1 MVRKLFYWVVH
12 DIYTYKGKRV
22 RNWYKYSRS
31 FQIGF
36 FFLPFLAAVGLFL
49 YYHYFQLL
57 QSPLLYL
64 AGSSIVLL
72 LALICVVIIVLKLE
86 VHVLWF
92 ARLRSLFLLRRFLI
106 SHNYYETKERTVQRE
121 KRTVTKTKIVLPKV
135 YLKQG
140 KFGVDVYFELQGNA
154 YQEKFLKLGPE
165 LETTFGGDFMYR
177 KEIKGYTYYHLAID
191 RFSSRLNVVDV
202 KVDKKGL
209 RLMKDVWWD
218 FDSQPHMLVAGGTG
232 GGKTVLLM
240 VIVLG
245 LAEVADV
252 DLCDPKES
260 DLTVLK
266 KAPVF
271 KNRVFSSKE
280 DMVACLRDNVAYM
293 VERYHFMANHPDNRI
308 GKKYSDYGLRPKF
321 IIFDEWAAFMALL
334 DDNMKLSME
343 VVQLLTQLILKGR
356 QAGIFVI
363 EGLQRPDGEFI
374 KTALRDN
381 FMARVS
387 VGVLEDTGYTM
398 LFGDANRNKIFK
410 NIDEVNGE
418 KVKGRGY
425 FAHAGT
431 MAGEFF
437 APFVPF
443 DKGFDFLEA
452 FEAMPVLPDDLVAF
466 PVASTAEALEEAK
479 ELPVDTVFEQLPK
492 KHETLD
498 SLAKRLAKSFNQVK
512 NVVTMIEDGDYYT
525 FARDDTG
532 KYSFT
537 GVESDMIIAI
547 FEAKEASDQRYK
559 TVIADFFNT
568 STEDE
573 AA

>member
-49 YYHYFQLL
+49 YYHYLQLL

-64 AGSSIVLL
+64 AGSFIVLL

-240 VIVLG
+240 AIVLG

-271 KNRVFSSKE
+271 KNRVFYSK
-280 DMVACLRDNVAYM
+280 
-293 VERYHFMANHPDNRI
+293 
-308 GKKYSDYGLRPKF
+308 
-321 IIFDEWAAFMALL
+321 
-334 DDNMKLSME
+334 
-343 VVQLLTQLILKGR
+343 
-356 QAGIFVI
+356 
-363 EGLQRPDGEFI
+363 
-374 KTALRDN
+374 
-381 FMARVS
+381 
-387 VGVLEDTGYTM
+387 
-398 LFGDANRNKIFK
+398 
-410 NIDEVNGE
+410 
-418 KVKGRGY
+418 
-425 FAHAGT
+425 
-431 MAGEFF
+431 
-437 APFVPF
+437 
-443 DKGFDFLEA
+443 
-452 FEAMPVLPDDLVAF
+452 
-466 PVASTAEALEEAK
+466 
-479 ELPVDTVFEQLPK
+479 
-492 KHETLD
+492 
-498 SLAKRLAKSFNQVK
+498 
-512 NVVTMIEDGDYYT
+512 
-525 FARDDTG
+525 
-532 KYSFT
+532 
-537 GVESDMIIAI
+537 
-547 FEAKEASDQRYK
+547 
-559 TVIADFFNT
+559 
-568 STEDE
+568 
-573 AA
+573 